1 MAVAGR
7 SWLHAL
13 LDLVFPPRCA
23 GCGRRGVWLCDP
35 CVAALVRLGPPFCRY
50 CGRPTGGVQTCPD
63 CWRHRPALDGVRSPY
78 LFEGPLRLL
87 IHRFK
92 YRHAAHLAGPLAAL
106 LADGDAVFLAPVEA
120 IVPVPLHPRRLRQRG
135 YNQAALLATAL
146 APRLGLPVVEG
157 CLQRV
162 RDTPPQ
168 MGLPAAERR
177 RHVRGAFQCANQ
189 SLAGRI
195 VLLIDDVCTT
205 SATLDACAVA
215 LKRSGAIAVS
225 GLTLARAR

>member
-1 MAVAGR
+1 MAVASMG
-7 SWLHAL
+7 WLGVL

-23 GCGRRGVWLCDP
+23 GCRRRGIWLCGP
-35 CVAALVRLGPPFCRY
+35 CVAALTRLGPPLCRY

-63 CWRHRPALDGVRSPY
+63 CWRHRPALDGVHSPY

-92 YRHAAHLAGPLAAL
+92 YRHGAHLAAPLAAL
-106 LADGDAVFLAPVEA
+106 LSAGDAVFLRPADA
-120 IVPVPLHPRRLRQRG
+120 IIPVPLHPRRLRQRG
-135 YNQAALLATAL
+135 YNQAALLAAAL

-177 RHVRGAFQCANQ
+177 RNVRGAFACADET
-189 SLAGRI
+189 LRGRR
-195 VLLIDDVCTT
+195 VLVVDDVCTT

-215 LKRSGAIAVS
+215 LKRSGATVVT